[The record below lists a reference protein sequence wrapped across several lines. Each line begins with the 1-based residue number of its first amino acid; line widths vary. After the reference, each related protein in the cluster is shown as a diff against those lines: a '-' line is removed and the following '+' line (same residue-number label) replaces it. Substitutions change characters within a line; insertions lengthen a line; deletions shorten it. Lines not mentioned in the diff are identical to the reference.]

1 MRLTNK
7 PLCKNNLFRFFLELM
22 DYPESDEDTGM
33 QSEVLATRNSI
44 LDSEDVDMGSGI
56 TPLGAAGS
64 SEESNRSSSLPTL
77 GNIRVEPPAWVI
89 AFSEDNNRK
98 RSGYSTTSEKLS
110 EDGPDLPPIY
120 LTVRKEKEKKM
131 VTHNL
136 FGDGDSG
143 TGSTVHGAPVSKIE
157 IIGSFA
163 NAGDRRHNHT
173 SHRFD
178 FKNIRNLSTSF
189 DTSTLKCTTCQQ
201 EHTVLRREIEGN
213 DVSLD
218 IPPVFVLSD
227 QNFPSMIPAGG
238 GRGWYLS
245 ENHSH

>member
-1 MRLTNK
+1 MRPTNK
-7 PLCKNNLFRFFLELM
+7 PKCNINLVHFFLELM

-33 QSEVLATRNSI
+33 QTEALATGNSI
-44 LDSEDVDMGSGI
+44 LDSEDVDMGSGN

-64 SEESNRSSSLPTL
+64 SEEGNSSASLPTP
-77 GNIRVEPPAWVI
+77 GNIRIEPPARAT
-89 AFSEDNNRK
+89 AFSEGTNRK
-98 RSGYSTTSEKLS
+98 RSGYSSTSERLS

-136 FGDGDSG
+136 FGGGDSG
-143 TGSTVHGAPVSKIE
+143 AGSTVHGAPVSKIE

-163 NAGDRRHNHT
+163 NAGDRRHNHI

-189 DTSTLKCTTCQQ
+189 DMSTLKCTTCQQ

-213 DVSLD
+213 DVGLD

-238 GRGWYLS
+238 GRGRYLS
-245 ENHSH
+245 ENYSH

>member
-1 MRLTNK
+1 VSKLIIYGNRNAKTIFLS
-7 PLCKNNLFRFFLELM
+7 PLELM

-33 QSEVLATRNSI
+33 QTEALETGNSI
-44 LDSEDVDMGSGI
+44 LDSEDADMGSGNML
-56 TPLGAAGS
+56 LGSAGS
-64 SEESNRSSSLPTL
+64 GVDVGCSASLPAPTT
-77 GNIRVEPPAWVI
+77 GNTKTDHPARGT
-89 AFSEDNNRK
+89 ALSEGTSRK
-98 RSGYSTTSEKLS
+98 RSGYSTTSERLGG
-110 EDGPDLPPIY
+110 DGPDLPPIY
-120 LTVRKEKEKKM
+120 LTVRKEREKKM

-143 TGSTVHGAPVSKIE
+143 TGSTVHGAPVSKID

-163 NAGDRRHNHT
+163 NAGDRRHNLT

-213 DVSLD
+213 DVGLD

-238 GRGWYLS
+238 TGTVPV
-245 ENHSH
+245 